1 MRTILFSTLLASVLT
16 TGAFA
21 QSEINRR
28 RQNQQD
34 RIANGVQSGA
44 LTAGETANLEKKES
58 NINREIRNDR
68 AQNGGHLTAQEK
80 RQVNRQQN
88 RVSGRIYRDN
98 HNGATQK
105 YGANEVGA
113 RRENQQDRIANGIRS
128 GSLNAGEAAHLEKKE
143 AGINREVAADR
154 KTNGGNLT
162 NQEKRQVNRQQNR
175 VSGQIYNDK
184 HN

>member
-1 MRTILFSTLLASVLT
+1 MKTILFSTLLASVLT

-58 NINREIRNDR
+58 NIDKEIRNDR
-68 AQNGGHLTAQEK
+68 AQNGGHLTAQQK

-88 RVSGRIYRDN
+88 RVGNRIYRDN
-98 HNGATQK
+98 HNGA
-105 YGANEVGA
+105 
-113 RRENQQDRIANGIRS
+113 
-128 GSLNAGEAAHLEKKE
+128 
-143 AGINREVAADR
+143 
-154 KTNGGNLT
+154 
-162 NQEKRQVNRQQNR
+162 
-175 VSGQIYNDK
+175 
-184 HN
+184 